1 MDINS
6 LSREELTSLLKKL
19 KTYKSIMSN
28 LGKRGQAEFERLE
41 SGKPM
46 FTVEYYP
53 TLTEDE
59 AFNTASGVIEKVFGD
74 KVEKSEITFTS
85 KESIK
90 GWIRVFK
97 NDNMVDLSFSKIE
110 KALK

>member
-19 KTYKSIMSN
+19 KSYKSLKSN
-28 LGKRGQAEFERLE
+28 LGKRGIDEFERLQ
-41 SGKPM
+41 SGKPS

-53 TLTEDE
+53 VLSEDD
-59 AFNTASGVIEKVFGD
+59 AYNNSLNVFDKVFGD
-74 KVEKSEITFTS
+74 KPEKSEIKFVK

-97 NDNMVDLSFSKIE
+97 NDSMVDLSFSKIE